1 MHYVTTEERFTRLRH
16 RMTDDGV
23 DLLVF
28 GPGTYV
34 EWLLGF
40 HPYPDERL
48 SLLLVGRQQAMFV
61 MPALNAADTQERS
74 DLPLVTWT
82 DAQGPAYALQTAL
95 AATCTLNAP
104 LCVGLDEAMRTD
116 FALTV
121 LDRLPG
127 ANVVMARDVAGTV
140 RMVKDQEEY
149 RLLKENAAIA
159 DRAMLHAMATIRP
172 GMTEAEVAEGITSA
186 FVAEG
191 ARIKFAIVAAGQNG
205 ALPHHHTGAAVLSSG
220 DAIVID
226 IGARRD
232 GYCSDIT
239 RMAVLDHKP
248 QGYADIHAIV
258 EAAVQAALKAARPGV
273 PASSVD
279 RAAREV
285 IEHAGYGQYFVH
297 RTGHGLGMEGH
308 EGPFI
313 TETSETILEA
323 GMVFSIEPGIYLPGR
338 FGIRLEEIVFLREDG
353 PEILSCLPRTPSVIA
368 TVNPS
373 ITHNY

>member
-1 MHYVTTEERFTRLRH
+1 MQDITIKQRLARLRH

-23 DLLVF
+23 DLLVL

-61 MPALNAADTQERS
+61 MPALNAADTQARS
-74 DLPLVTWT
+74 DLPLATWT
-82 DAQGPAYALQTAL
+82 DAQGPAQALQTAL
-95 AATCTLNAP
+95 AATCPPVTP
-104 LCVGLDEAMRTD
+104 LRVGLDEAMRTD
-116 FALTV
+116 FALAV

-127 ANVVMARDVAGTV
+127 ANVVMARDVAGAA
-140 RMVKDQEEY
+140 RMLKDEEEY

-159 DRAMLHAMATIRP
+159 DRAMLHALATMRP
-172 GMTEAEVAEGITSA
+172 GITEAEVAEGIAGA
-186 FVAEG
+186 FAAEG
-191 ARIKFAIVAAGQNG
+191 AKVKFAVVATGPNG
-205 ALPHHHTGAAVLSSG
+205 ALPHHHTGAAVLSPG
-220 DAIVID
+220 DAVVID

-239 RMAVLDHKP
+239 RMAVLEHEP
-248 QGYADIHAIV
+248 GGYAEIHAIV
-258 EAAVQAALKAARPGV
+258 EAAVQAALKAARPGAT
-273 PASSVD
+273 ASSVD
-279 RAAREV
+279 RAARRV
-285 IEHAGYGQYFVH
+285 IEQAGYGPYFVH

-308 EGPFI
+308 EAPFI

-338 FGIRLEEIVFLREDG
+338 FGIRLEEIVFLRDDG
-353 PEILSCLPRTPSVIA
+353 PEILSGLPRTLSVIPPHGQDQ
-368 TVNPS
+368 TDDR
-373 ITHNY
+373 